1 MVAMATGIRE
11 EEDGRQREGRE
22 VELTLLTHSGVG
34 ACSGRGSGFSST
46 LVDALGPGT
55 PRVVSVLILGLYF
68 GSDTVVFL
76 TPCFSGTLAVL
87 VLLRTGQ

>member
-1 MVAMATGIRE
+1 MATGIRE

-46 LVDALGPGT
+46 LVDALG
-55 PRVVSVLILGLYF
+55 F
-68 GSDTVVFL
+68 
-76 TPCFSGTLAVL
+76 TLAQTRL
-87 VLLRTGQ
+87 CSSRPASPALSLSWCC